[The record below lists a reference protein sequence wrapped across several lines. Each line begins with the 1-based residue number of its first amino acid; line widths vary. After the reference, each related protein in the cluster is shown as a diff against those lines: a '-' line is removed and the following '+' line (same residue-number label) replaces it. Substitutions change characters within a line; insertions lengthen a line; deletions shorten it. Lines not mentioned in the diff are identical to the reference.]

1 MSALP
6 PAPNPLVPGIVYH
19 GLLPIRFG
27 LKAYLDFCHQFD
39 RVLAD
44 LEARYPG
51 RPRVLTLAARNKKM
65 VKRRPK

>member
-6 PAPNPLVPGIVYH
+6 PTANPLVPEVAYA

-27 LKAYLDFCHQFD
+27 LKPYLDLCHKFD
-39 RVLAD
+39 AALAD

-51 RPRVLTLAARNKKM
+51 KPQVLTLEARNKK
-65 VKRRPK
+65 VKHKPK